1 MAMRILHFF
10 PRMPKQADLASY
22 FDIFLEKMAE
32 TTELHLAQLTPESTT
47 SQKYTR
53 HCIGN
58 GTSEYGEKGWINYP
72 ALKRR
77 YLTLLYGLMPQIVHI
92 HGCYD
97 YISSKVMS
105 WSVQRGF
112 LVVFSPYGGMSPHF
126 IEEEY
131 GMRTWKMILYQKKM
145 ATNASCVVVSDKEEE
160 AYLINSKIARRVQ
173 YIPDPRDGDYV
184 DLDSYTSSILRI
196 YQKIIDTDMGVHLD
210 KNSREAVCA
219 LLHLSLAGENE
230 RKPLCPEDILNLRAI
245 APRQWS
251 NIMIFAMEQGISQYV
266 SQGILKAQLNLPAI
280 DVQQIEQFPALHPK
294 DKNKLESGQLLS
306 DNWLLK
312 RKARKLENVEPVA
325 KKICIMLFNLQYHSQ
340 RLTLSL
346 RHLCDL
352 YEVYRFENV
361 DEDFLKNLLEELGLL
376 TFARRINQV
385 LSETIYL
392 EHGFMPVPA
401 LDDRGT
407 SIIRNNLIKY

>member
-306 DNWLLK
+306 NNWLLK
-312 RKARKLENVEPVA
+312 RKAGNWR
-325 KKICIMLFNLQYHSQ
+325 M
-340 RLTLSL
+340 
-346 RHLCDL
+346 
-352 YEVYRFENV
+352 
-361 DEDFLKNLLEELGLL
+361 
-376 TFARRINQV
+376 
-385 LSETIYL
+385 
-392 EHGFMPVPA
+392 
-401 LDDRGT
+401 
-407 SIIRNNLIKY
+407 